1 VAEYAAKQGSSA
13 QAVYAG
19 KTLLV
24 RKGVPPRTRPLRFQR
39 AQIAGVPVG
48 NDWRIQRMY
57 LNLNK
62 ETTKPPGY
70 NFLQQQDRFDDFIE
84 GYNNE
89 RPHQALGGKY
99 PGEVYTP
106 SLREYHHPEV
116 PVYPFHD
123 RTIRVP
129 QQGGASGSE
138 PVCSKSVTYAP
149 GKDPN

>member
-1 VAEYAAKQGSSA
+1 MNEVARATLTERQRCWLEQARACEAPDKTVAEYAAKQGSSA

-84 GYNNE
+84 GYNYE

-106 SLREYHHPEV
+106 SLRE
-116 PVYPFHD
+116 
-123 RTIRVP
+123 
-129 QQGGASGSE
+129 
-138 PVCSKSVTYAP
+138 
-149 GKDPN
+149 